1 MVSGGGIWGMWLG
14 HEGAVLMTEI
24 SSTLLKKKPESSL
37 APSAM
42 WEHSGKKEF
51 CEPEIGLTPNEP
63 ASWTSNL

>member
-1 MVSGGGIWGMWLG
+1 
-14 HEGAVLMTEI
+14 MTEI
-24 SSTLLKKKPESSL
+24 SSTVQKKKLESSL

-63 ASWTSNL
+63 ASWTSSL